1 LRSIFARFWPLT
13 KPLRTRL
20 YISLVLV
27 VVAPVLSTAEIGM
40 FKILIDRVVVPHDFH
55 LFPLIA
61 VTYLGLTLLEGA
73 VSFTDQYLS
82 TWVGERFVL
91 ILRTRLFSHLHRL
104 SSGFFDSR
112 PLGDLLSRLT
122 GDTGAI
128 ETLVLSGVAA
138 GVTYVTKLVLFTGA
152 MFYLDWRLA
161 GASLLAAP
169 GFLGAARVFSRRI
182 KTASREKRRRVAAIT
197 SVAEESFGNAALI
210 RAYDRAEAE
219 DTRFHTQNQAVF
231 TAQMSATRLQAVFGP
246 LTDVIETIGV
256 LLVIG
261 LAIWELAAGRISIG
275 GLLVFMAYMAQL
287 YSPIQGLSSLMNS
300 LYAASAGA
308 ERVIELLD
316 ETPTITNPTTPT
328 SLDRA
333 AGALRV
339 HQVGFTYPG
348 TDAPALSG
356 IDLDI
361 AAGQTVAI
369 VGASGAGKSTLA
381 KLLLRFYDP
390 DVGSITLD
398 GIDLRQLPLPD
409 LYRNIATVLQETLVF
424 DGTVRENIL
433 WGQPEATDHEIIAAA
448 TAADAHE
455 FITALPLGY
464 DTPIG
469 QRGRKLS
476 GGQRQRVAIA
486 RALIRDA
493 PVLLLDEPTTGLD
506 ADSTRRVL
514 TPLRRLIAGR
524 TMIIIS
530 HNLLTV
536 TDADA
541 ILYLEH
547 GRIAG
552 TGTHTQ
558 LLHDCPGYR
567 RLYHLH
573 QHPDGPHLAH
583 PPLKLA
589 PVHPRPP
596 TTAIHPPSIPPPTP
610 AATPTTTATSSA
622 VEQSYLEFVGVG
634 YRYPDHR
641 LETVAEVSFRLPR
654 GGCLAIMGPSGA
666 GKSTLLRLLTRQLRP
681 GRGTIR
687 FDGND
692 LSHLDPHWLRQR
704 IALVPTDTDP
714 DFDTD
719 GDIGTGTPRH
729 PDDDTDNTRDSG
741 SQVGAG
747 PRADISPDASQET
760 VQFDRLDHLG
770 NPLRFATAK
779 TSTAP
784 AQDTPAQNAPHGAE
798 RDLASSRLRRRRAA
812 ISRALRT
819 RPDVLLLDNPT
830 VGLDPYDR
838 GELLGTLCLL
848 AVDHTMLI
856 VTHDPVVGALAEQVI
871 HLHTR
876 THTATDTSTGTAT
889 DVGSRHRLTPPK
901 QTVLE

>member
-596 TTAIHPPSIPPPTP
+596 TTAIHPPSIHPPPRRPRPPPRLPARPSSSPISNSSGSATAIRITASRPLPRSVSACPAAAVWRSWVPAARANPPCCGCSPDNCVQAGAQSASTATICPTSTHTGCGNASPWSPPTP
-610 AATPTTTATSSA
+610 TLISTPTATSALGHRDTPTTTRT
-622 VEQSYLEFVGVG
+622 
-634 YRYPDHR
+634 
-641 LETVAEVSFRLPR
+641 
-654 GGCLAIMGPSGA
+654 
-666 GKSTLLRLLTRQLRP
+666 
-681 GRGTIR
+681 
-687 FDGND
+687 
-692 LSHLDPHWLRQR
+692 
-704 IALVPTDTDP
+704 
-714 DFDTD
+714 
-719 GDIGTGTPRH
+719 TP
-729 PDDDTDNTRDSG
+729 
-741 SQVGAG
+741 
-747 PRADISPDASQET
+747 
-760 VQFDRLDHLG
+760 
-770 NPLRFATAK
+770 ATAALR
-779 TSTAP
+779 SAP
-784 AQDTPAQNAPHGAE
+784 AREQTSAQTPARKPC
-798 RDLASSRLRRRRAA
+798 S
-812 ISRALRT
+812 
-819 RPDVLLLDNPT
+819 
-830 VGLDPYDR
+830 
-838 GELLGTLCLL
+838 
-848 AVDHTMLI
+848 
-856 VTHDPVVGALAEQVI
+856 
-871 HLHTR
+871 
-876 THTATDTSTGTAT
+876 STGSITWAT
-889 DVGSRHRLTPPK
+889 RYASPPPK
-901 QTVLE
+901 QAPPQPRTPRPRTPRMGQSATWPLVGCGVGGPRSAARCAPDPTCCYWTTPPWASTPTTAANYSAPCAYSRSITPC